1 MGLSDIAA
9 ELETTTTEQRPRYV
23 PTVDDTGVSLRERF
37 DAHADALPC
46 APATAERV
54 VEAHGSG
61 RSLGECAREAGV
73 APVTAAKVLHRCGE
87 AGVTPLAPEARR
99 IVRDWI
105 DGHIS
110 RADALALTKA
120 EPSEFA
126 LATYVETHD
135 PIDPLVEAVEGA
147 LTDRTDAAV
156 AKRDSLA
163 ETMSSVTDMQ
173 F

>member
-9 ELETTTTEQRPRYV
+9 ALETTTTEQRSRRV
-23 PTVDDTGVSLRERF
+23 PTVDDTEVSLRERF
-37 DAHADALPC
+37 EAHADALPC
-46 APATAERV
+46 APAAAERV
-54 VEAHGSG
+54 VEAHGS
-61 RSLGECAREAGV
+61 STSIGESARDAGV
-73 APVTAAKVLHRCGE
+73 APVTAAKLLHRCGE

-99 IVRDWI
+99 IVRDWV
-105 DGHIS
+105 DGRIS
-110 RADALALTKA
+110 RADALALTGA

-126 LATYVETHD
+126 LATYIETHD
-135 PIDPLVEAVEGA
+135 PIAPLVEAVEGA